1 MKIINIKFIA
11 TAILL
16 LILLC
21 CRESTNNRGQ
31 VMIEMTIGNQIWM
44 TENLNV
50 EEFRNGDPIKHIKSA
65 KEWKKAG
72 ENGVPAWCYYDNDS
86 NNDIVHGKLYNWH
99 AINDPRG
106 LAPQGWHI
114 PTTDEWNILIEHLGG
129 EKEAGGNLKDLI
141 QRTENQKSN
150 KQQKLKS
157 LTSGVRNYEGSFYN
171 FRKIGS
177 WWSANEFVFS
187 QSFFYFLNYDLNV
200 IMRGNVE
207 KANGLSVRCIKD

>member
-1 MKIINIKFIA
+1 MKIINIKLIV
-11 TAILL
+11 TVILL
-16 LILLC
+16 LMLLC
-21 CRESTNNRGQ
+21 CRESTNKRSQ
-31 VMIEMTIGNQIWM
+31 DIIELTIGNQIWM
-44 TENLNV
+44 TDNLNV

-86 NNDIVHGKLYNWH
+86 NNDAVHGKLYNWH

-106 LAPQGWHI
+106 LAPDGWHI

-141 QRTENQKSN
+141 QATEIQTSN

-157 LTSGVRNYEGSFYN
+157 LTSGFRSDKGSYN
-171 FRKIGS
+171 FGKIGS
-177 WWSANEFVFS
+177 WWSANELGS
-187 QSFFYFLNYDLNV
+187 SDAFFYFLNYDLDV
-200 IMRGNVE
+200 MMRGYGE
-207 KANGLSVRCIKD
+207 KSNGLSVRCIKD